1 MDHLDSTP
9 FVPYISLRD
18 DWFVSYKNLTDDDCK
33 VHEVLQEKNIVGY
46 IVDIAWVLENSGLLA
61 LYVIS
66 VNPSAEDA
74 GWVVDKQEAQPVAF
88 A

>member
-1 MDHLDSTP
+1 M
-9 FVPYISLRD
+9 R
-18 DWFVSYKNLTDDDCK
+18 
-33 VHEVLQEKNIVGY
+33 NIVGY
-46 IVDIAWVLENSGLLA
+46 IVDIAWVLENSVLLA

-74 GWVVDKQEAQPVAF
+74 DWVADKLEAQPVAF